1 MRTILFI
8 LRKEFLQIF
17 RHRVML
23 PLIFIMPIIQLL
35 ILAHAADYE
44 VRNINLYLI
53 NRDGSQ
59 AAHRLIGKFE
69 ASPHFNIVGNAFN
82 SDEAYRA
89 IQNGQADLFI
99 EIPVD
104 FQRNLLRDGYAQLQS
119 SVDAINGVKAGL
131 ASAYTNAIIT
141 DFNEEFRKE
150 WISAVNVSDSPKAH
164 LATNGQP
171 PQSTNTHTLLSQP
184 SPNEAD
190 KRSWEITAS
199 PYHHITISPSPITIR
214 SANWFNPELN
224 YQTFMVPG
232 ILVLLVTLVGTFLS
246 GMNIVKEKEIGTIEQ
261 INVTPIRKYQFIIG
275 KLLPFWI
282 IALIE
287 LAFGLLVGKL
297 VFDIPFV
304 GSLWLIFG
312 FSALYLL
319 VVLGIGLLVS
329 TVTETQQQAMFISWF
344 FLIIFILMSGLFTP
358 IESMPAWAQAITR
371 FNPVAYFVE
380 VMRMVLLKGSGI
392 LDIRIHLIVMSAYA
406 IAVNSLAVLNYRK
419 TT

>member
-44 VRNINLYLI
+44 VRNINLFLV

-141 DFNEEFRKE
+141 DFNEEFREE
-150 WISAVNVSDSPKAH
+150 WMPAVNVSGSPKAH
-164 LATNGQP
+164 LATNGQSP
-171 PQSTNTHTLLSQP
+171 LTLS
-184 SPNEAD
+184 
-190 KRSWEITAS
+190 
-199 PYHHITISPSPITIR
+199 IR

-297 VFDIPFV
+297 AFDIPFV

-358 IESMPAWAQAITR
+358 IESMPVWAQAITR

>member
-44 VRNINLYLI
+44 VRNINLFLV

-69 ASPHFNIVGNAFN
+69 ASPHFNIVGNAFI

-141 DFNEEFRKE
+141 DFNEEFREE
-150 WISAVNVSDSPKAH
+150 WMSAVNVSDSPEAH
-164 LATNGQP
+164 LATNSQS
-171 PQSTNTHTLLSQP
+171 PQSNNTHTLTPHP
-184 SPNEAD
+184 SPLI
-190 KRSWEITAS
+190 S
-199 PYHHITISPSPITIR
+199 HHPLPLTPSIR

-287 LAFGLLVGKL
+287 LAFGLLVGKV

-329 TVTETQQQAMFISWF
+329 TITETQQQAMFISWF